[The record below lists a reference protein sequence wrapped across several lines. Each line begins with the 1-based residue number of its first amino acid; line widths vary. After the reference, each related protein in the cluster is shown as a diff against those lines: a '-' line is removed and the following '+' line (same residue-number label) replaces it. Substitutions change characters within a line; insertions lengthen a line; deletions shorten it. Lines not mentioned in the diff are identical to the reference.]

1 MPTSKW
7 HLKAVIQKTISWL
20 PYSQSVNFFFQKY
33 VTKGV
38 QLSDDY
44 FTDRLQHAAHH
55 IDGYMTYIRK
65 KEINHKMAHTLEI
78 GTGWYPVV
86 PVAMYLCG
94 ATQINTL
101 DISSLMTR
109 PNLITTLK
117 KYQQYA
123 DQNLLTPYINPLP
136 ERLAK
141 LSELL
146 LESPLLTLEQLLNR
160 LQIRYL
166 VADARQL
173 PLPDGSIDL
182 IHSNNTFEHIYPN
195 LLLPILKELKRVA
208 RPISALQSHAIDMSD
223 HFAHLDNTITIYNFL
238 QFTNRQWAWIDNDIQ
253 PQSRLRYSDYLKLF
267 DQAQLSVVDS
277 TYRPGDIAQV
287 KALRLAAPY
296 DSYNTQDLAISHCH
310 IYSTPNN

>member
-1 MPTSKW
+1 MPISKW

-44 FTDRLQHAAHH
+44 FTDRLQHAKHH
-55 IDGYMTYIRK
+55 INGYEKYTHLEEGNMS
-65 KEINHKMAHTLEI
+65 HTLEI

-182 IHSNNTFEHIYPN
+182 IHSNNTFEHIYPQ
-195 LLLPILKELKRVA
+195 LLLPILYELKRVA

-223 HFAHLDNTITIYNFL
+223 HFAHLDTKITIYNFL
-238 QFTNRQWAWIDNDIQ
+238 KFTEKQWACIDNNIQ

-267 DQAQLSVVDS
+267 AQVQLPIVGT
-277 TYRPGDIAQV
+277 TYRPGDITQV
-287 KALRLAAPY
+287 KAMRLAEPY
-296 DSYNTQDLAISHCH
+296 TSYSPQDLAISHCH
-310 IYSTPNN
+310 IYSAV

>member
-1 MPTSKW
+1 MPVSKW

-44 FTDRLQHAAHH
+44 FTDRLQHAKHH
-55 IDGYMTYIRK
+55 INGYEKYTYFGGG
-65 KEINHKMAHTLEI
+65 NMLNTLEI

-86 PVAMYLCG
+86 PIAMYLCG
-94 ATQINTL
+94 ATQIHTL
-101 DISSLMTR
+101 DISPLMTHA
-109 PNLITTLK
+109 NLVTTLE

-123 DQNLLTPYINPLP
+123 NNKLLTQYISPKP
-136 ERLAK
+136 ERLEK
-141 LSELL
+141 LGQLL
-146 LESPLLTLEQLLNR
+146 HEAPKLTFEQLLDR
-160 LQIRYL
+160 LQMRYL

-173 PLPDGSIDL
+173 PLPDNSIDL
-182 IHSNNTFEHIYPN
+182 VHSNNTFEHIYPN

-208 RPISALQSHAIDMSD
+208 KKEQSLQSHAIDMSD

-238 QFTNRQWAWIDNDIQ
+238 QFTNSQWAWIDNDIQ

-287 KALRLAAPY
+287 KALGLAAPY

-310 IYSTPNN
+310 IYSSV